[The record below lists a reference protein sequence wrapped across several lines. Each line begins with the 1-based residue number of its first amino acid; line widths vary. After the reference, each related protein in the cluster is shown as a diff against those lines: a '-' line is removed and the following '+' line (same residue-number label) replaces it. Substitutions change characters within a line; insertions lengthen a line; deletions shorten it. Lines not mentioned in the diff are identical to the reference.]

1 MLNSV
6 KLMFDGL
13 YTTNFYIP
21 LWKEPTTMKE
31 SNFRIAALV
40 VVLSLALLVAVEA
53 ILAVQTYRNMRSSY
67 ELQIGSVLEEAAW
80 QYATPSITD
89 NAPINIGNISR
100 FDALIREGLRTS
112 GLVTE
117 YRVEVLSTTD
127 TEPIV
132 LMAMGDI
139 KPESSVISVDKHITP
154 LILRLI
160 VSDPHSSILSDMRRV
175 LILQLLSVVVLI
187 IAFVYMLS
195 TLFRAKEIDRIRRDL
210 THNITHELKTPI
222 AAAYATTE
230 ALHTIPNIAN
240 DPTARSEYL
249 NITLSELRRLS
260 GMVEEILRTSTEEFT
275 TASLRIEECNVE
287 SIINE
292 VRTSLNLRYSTREIS
307 WSVDIDD
314 GCAVVADS
322 FHLRGI
328 ISAIADNAIKYSKNR
343 PIVSIRAITQSG
355 YTYIIIKDKGIGIPS
370 NEHRRIFDKFYRIT
384 EGDNY
389 ITSGHGLGLYYV
401 QSIVKRHHGSIAV
414 DSTLGQGSS
423 FTIKLPRYGR

>member
-1 MLNSV
+1 
-6 KLMFDGL
+6 
-13 YTTNFYIP
+13 
-21 LWKEPTTMKE
+21 MKE

-40 VVLSLALLVAVEA
+40 VVLSLALLIAVEA
-53 ILAVQTYRNMRSSY
+53 IWAVQTYRNMRSSY

-100 FDALIREGLRTS
+100 FDALVSEGLRTS

-127 TEPIV
+127 AEPIV
-132 LMAMGDI
+132 LMAMGELPEDEDI
-139 KPESSVISVDKHITP
+139 ISVDKRLTP
-154 LILRLI
+154 LILRLK
-160 VSDPHSSILSDMRRV
+160 VADPHATILGDMRR
-175 LILQLLSVVVLI
+175 ILLFQALSVVVLI
-187 IAFVYMLS
+187 FAFLYLLH

-230 ALHTIPNIAN
+230 ALHTMPNIAN

-275 TASLRIEECNVE
+275 TAELRIEECNVE

-292 VRTSLNLRYSTREIS
+292 VRSSLNLRYSTREIS

-328 ISAIADNAIKYSKNR
+328 ISAIADNAIKYSTDR
-343 PIVSIRAITQSG
+343 PTVSIRATTRSG
-355 YTYIIIKDKGIGIPS
+355 YTYIIVEDRGIGIPS
-370 NEHRRIFDKFYRIT
+370 NEQKRIFDKFYRIT

-389 ITSGHGLGLYYV
+389 TTSGHGLGLYYV

-414 DSTLGQGSS
+414 ESTLGQGSS